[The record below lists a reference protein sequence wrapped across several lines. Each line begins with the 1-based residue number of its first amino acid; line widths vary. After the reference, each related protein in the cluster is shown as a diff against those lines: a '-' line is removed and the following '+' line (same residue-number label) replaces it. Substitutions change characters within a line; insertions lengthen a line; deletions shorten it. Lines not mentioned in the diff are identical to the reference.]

1 MSVYARFSWRAGSF
15 FTRRRRD
22 MASASGDHASMN
34 TLMFRR
40 MRSAIQS
47 NASPGRDD
55 QLQTVEEALREV
67 LMESGLFEEV
77 EVEHTDDPDRL
88 VIALCQFRPFL
99 TAGDVARRLEQI
111 WADRV
116 RYPFWEAHAL
126 QTETDFVELEAA
138 TRASSDAPYVTLHLV
153 AQKAHIPSQRPAT
166 T

>member
-15 FTRRRRD
+15 FTHRRRD

-67 LMESGLFEEV
+67 LMASGLFEEV

-99 TAGDVARRLEQI
+99 
-111 WADRV
+111 
-116 RYPFWEAHAL
+116 
-126 QTETDFVELEAA
+126 
-138 TRASSDAPYVTLHLV
+138 
-153 AQKAHIPSQRPAT
+153 
-166 T
+166 